1 MVKTKLSQLKVGT
14 GRQKRGFVPEN
25 RECQKQNAELGLH
38 D

>member
-14 GRQKRGFVPEN
+14 GRQKRGFVPET